1 MAIDVFAILKQ
12 TSVITLFV
20 LSMMLIIEYLNVFTK
35 GLWSKGVENNKWKQ
49 VVLGAVL
56 GIIPGCLGAYTAV
69 SLYVHNIFGVG
80 ALVSTMIATSG
91 DEAFLMFSVI
101 PQKALILHL
110 VLFVAAI
117 AAGMVVNMF
126 YKKKEGIEVSGKHF
140 HLHKVPECNCFEKN
154 TIFKQILEMTPVRAL
169 MLFVII
175 FSFTAVFLEGSHEQS
190 TLHQIMSIGAQGEHH
205 GHPEWVKITF
215 LSVLVFSLF
224 VVLTVNDHFLEK
236 HLWGHIIR
244 KHFLKIF
251 LWTFGTLLFVAIIN
265 QFYDLHEIVGKNL
278 FIVLIVAV
286 LVGIIPESGP
296 HMIFVLLFANGTIPF
311 SILLASSIVQD
322 GHGSLPLL
330 AESRKSFLV
339 VKLLNI
345 LAGLIVGGGALLMGF

>member
-1 MAIDVFAILKQ
+1 MAIDLFAILKQ

-35 GLWSKGVENNKWKQ
+35 GLWSKGVENDKWKQ

-69 SLYVHNIFGVG
+69 SLYVHNIFGIG

-101 PQKALILHL
+101 PQKALILHV
-110 VLFVAAI
+110 VLFATAIVAGI
-117 AAGMVVNMF
+117 AVNFF
-126 YKKKEGIEVSGKHF
+126 YKKERGIEVAGKHF
-140 HLHKVPECNCFEKN
+140 HIHEVPECNCFERN
-154 TIFKQILEMTPVRAL
+154 TVFKQILEMTPVRAL
-169 MLFVII
+169 MLFII
-175 FSFTAVFLEGSHEQS
+175 VFSFTALFLEGSHEQS

-205 GHPEWVKITF
+205 EHPKWVKITF
-215 LSVLVFSLF
+215 LSVLLFSLF

-236 HLWGHIIR
+236 HLWGHIIK

-251 LWTFGTLLFVAIIN
+251 LWTFGTLLFVSVIN
-265 QFYDLHEIVGKNL
+265 QFYDLHEIIGRNL
-278 FIVLIVAV
+278 FWVLIVAV

-330 AESRKSFLV
+330 AESRKGFAV

-345 LAGLIVGGGALLMGF
+345 LTGLLVGGGALALGF